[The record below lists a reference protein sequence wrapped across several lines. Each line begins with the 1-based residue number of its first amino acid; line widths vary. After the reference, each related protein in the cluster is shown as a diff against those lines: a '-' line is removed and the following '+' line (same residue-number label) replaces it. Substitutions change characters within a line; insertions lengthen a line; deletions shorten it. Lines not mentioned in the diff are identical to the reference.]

1 MRGSGRIALPMLSVL
16 ALLGAV
22 AVAAT
27 GSTPGGSGETRR
39 PANVLVDTMFS
50 LLLVVFAIGAVLLV
64 YGLTQRKAIAQE
76 FASGRYR
83 RIGALPVLLFIG
95 LFTAVAYYRLRSEHL
110 GLNGGQTGG
119 SRSPGDSSVTNKG
132 AVENYHAHFA
142 WIPVTV
148 IVLLAAAALLAW
160 QVSVRRRRAAER
172 GAELVAESLSAAI
185 EAGLDDLR
193 RAVIAAYARMERAL
207 AAFGLPRRR
216 PETQEEY
223 MARILV
229 DLEVEPR
236 AVRRL
241 TDLFTRAKFSRRD
254 VDAEMKEEAIATLE
268 HVRDELRAVEE
279 RRRRALEDALPAIS
293 ARA

>member
-1 MRGSGRIALPMLSVL
+1 MLGVL

-119 SRSPGDSSVTNKG
+119 SRSPGDASVTNKG

-185 EAGLDDLR
+185 EAGLDDLRAEDDPR